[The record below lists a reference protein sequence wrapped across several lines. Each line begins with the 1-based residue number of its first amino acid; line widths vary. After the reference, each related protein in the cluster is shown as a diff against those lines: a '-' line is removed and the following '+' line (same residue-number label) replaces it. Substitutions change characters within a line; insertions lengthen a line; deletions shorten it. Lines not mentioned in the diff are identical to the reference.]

1 MALFGRSNED
11 EKDSSDTMNQQQ
23 QDARE
28 RYMQQQKTI
37 EKRARDIK
45 HIIMVISGKGG
56 VGKST
61 VAANLARALARQG
74 EAVGLLDADLH
85 GPNAA
90 VMTGTDRERLQAH
103 GEQIVPATGP
113 DGMKVI
119 SIAMMLPE
127 RDSPTIWRG
136 PLRGNMLR
144 QFLADVEWGT
154 LDYLIVDLPPGTGD
168 EALTIA
174 QALPEGDGAIVV
186 TTPQQVSQDDCRK
199 AINFVH
205 KVELPVIGV
214 VENMSGFVCPHCGE
228 KTAIFSEGGGEA
240 MAQQMDVAYLGSLP
254 LVPDVVARSDQGK
267 SVVDDDAPEAIR
279 TAFETVVAAVKKGI
293 GDR

>member
-1 MALFGRSNED
+1 MALFGSSN
-11 EKDSSDTMNQQQ
+11 KDAKQPSDNSKQQ

-37 EKRARDIK
+37 EKRAADIT

-61 VAANLARALARQG
+61 VAANLARALAKQG
-74 EAVGLLDADLH
+74 DAVGLLDADLH

-119 SIAMMLPE
+119 SMAMMLPD

-279 TAFETVVAAVKKGI
+279 TAFENVVAAVKEEI

>member
-11 EKDSSDTMNQQQ
+11 ENDTSDTMNQQQ
-23 QDARE
+23 DAHE

-37 EKRARDIK
+37 EKRAGDIK

-119 SIAMMLPE
+119 SMAMMLPE
-127 RDSPTIWRG
+127 PDSPTIWRG

-199 AINFVH
+199 AINFVR

-240 MAQQMDVAYLGSLP
+240 MAQQMKVPYLGSLP

-279 TAFETVVAAVKKGI
+279 TAFETVVDAVKKGI